1 MTVDDRGAAG
11 TTELEAN
18 KAVVAQAIA
27 RIINAGDLDAADE
40 LYVPGVAADMKAWVA
55 PFRASFP
62 DVEMTT
68 VALIA
73 EGNTVVGHFRCSG
86 THVGRWL
93 GREPTGRRFQDVD
106 EVYWFTIVAGRIAA
120 WWGLEDNQARL
131 RQLGLVRTS

>member
-1 MTVDDRGAAG
+1 
-11 TTELEAN
+11 
-18 KAVVAQAIA
+18 
-27 RIINAGDLDAADE
+27 
-40 LYVPGVAADMKAWVA
+40 MKSWVA

-62 DVEMTT
+62 EVEMTT

-73 EGNTVVGHFRCSG
+73 EGNTVVGYFRCSG

-106 EVYWFTIVAGRIAA
+106 EVYWFTIVAGRIAG